1 MVTDANTADLLW
13 NNKTDDFA
21 PDFAPISESV
31 RKKILALKGVD
42 QDRTECAEGA
52 YMNVVISEKGW
63 SPFSD
68 EYFRV
73 SAESSDEGETETD
86 AERSDT
92 EMERSGFPETVHILS
107 EKEMDSL
114 KEYAEEK
121 NLSVDM
127 ASVED
132 GSGVLI
138 YQEYGFTPE
147 QKKMTE
153 EVKGEPVSFC
163 SSGSEYEKESAEI
176 FTLNGYLDG
185 RAKDF
190 PELKLGWHG
199 ENMLFFLVSEKGFER
214 LGIEKEIIY
223 MEVNVKVGQE
233 QKVKSAIRAI
243 LTEENQRRTDQGE
256 NGILLLC
263 RSDLLKR
270 MSDRIHGNQMIL
282 GSIGMMLLF
291 AGLTNYFNV
300 MIMGRYSRKQE
311 LDVME
316 SIGMT
321 KKQKRKMFFWEGN
334 WIFSPGGSACTDCRN
349 RHPVACQT
357 LYGKAGCIF
366 QISISGRM
374 AGRNQSWY
382 AGDTG
387 W

>member
-1 MVTDANTADLLW
+1 
-13 NNKTDDFA
+13 
-21 PDFAPISESV
+21 
-31 RKKILALKGVD
+31 
-42 QDRTECAEGA
+42 
-52 YMNVVISEKGW
+52 
-63 SPFSD
+63 
-68 EYFRV
+68 
-73 SAESSDEGETETD
+73 
-86 AERSDT
+86 
-92 EMERSGFPETVHILS
+92 
-107 EKEMDSL
+107 
-114 KEYAEEK
+114 
-121 NLSVDM
+121 
-127 ASVED
+127 
-132 GSGVLI
+132 
-138 YQEYGFTPE
+138 
-147 QKKMTE
+147 MTE

-311 LDVME
+311 LAVME

-321 KKQKRKMFFWEGN
+321 KKQKRKSRLHISDFNIRQDGWQESVLVCWGY
-334 WIFSPGGSACTDCRN
+334 WLVAVVLSDGEKRFSVRN
-349 RHPVACQT
+349 DMDR
-357 LYGKAGCIF
+357 
-366 QISISGRM
+366 
-374 AGRNQSWY
+374 
-382 AGDTG
+382 
-387 W
+387 